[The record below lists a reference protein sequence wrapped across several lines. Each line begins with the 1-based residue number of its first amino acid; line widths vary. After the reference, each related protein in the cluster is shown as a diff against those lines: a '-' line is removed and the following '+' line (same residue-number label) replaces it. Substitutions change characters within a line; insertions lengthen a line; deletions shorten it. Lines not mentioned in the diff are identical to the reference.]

1 MREQQREKKIVKGE
15 KKQKDEEKSGSSTC
29 RSAYAYAVSR
39 VSNPGEGLTRGR
51 SGRAR
56 CNHQCAREFLMDGTK
71 KKIGRKNLLPPL
83 IGQRTKKRFIAIRI
97 KSNFELFFLSDFTTI
112 SNVHRFPFAQWIRIW
127 ITRLPIIILAR
138 CKKKNLEPVFTLI
151 GRSVDTIVNGDR
163 TNHRVL
169 SVSIVINAQE
179 TRWSPL
185 RAWTTMKPL

>member
-15 KKQKDEEKSGSSTC
+15 KKQKDEEKSSSSTC

-56 CNHQCAREFLMDGTK
+56 CSHQCAREFLMDGTKK

-138 CKKKNLEPVFTLI
+138 CKKKKKSRAGFYVNW
-151 GRSVDTIVNGDR
+151 TISRYD
-163 TNHRVL
+163 
-169 SVSIVINAQE
+169 S
-179 TRWSPL
+179 
-185 RAWTTMKPL
+185 